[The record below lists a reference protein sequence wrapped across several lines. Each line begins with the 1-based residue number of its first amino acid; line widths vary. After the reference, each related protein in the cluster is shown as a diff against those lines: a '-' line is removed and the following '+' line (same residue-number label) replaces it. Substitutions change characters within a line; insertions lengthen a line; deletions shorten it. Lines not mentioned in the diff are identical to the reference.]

1 MDNTNYNENN
11 ENEINEIIEKT
22 EKILITNFIF
32 KNKLDKYVWDHL
44 PIDEED
50 KIKILNE
57 IIEEVNDSVVDTTA
71 SEANLLTVD
80 LIESQI
86 SSFAGV
92 SAENPDQMPTADN
105 PYIITFAN
113 PDDVGELTIVYP
125 QSIIEN
131 QWSYN
136 YDFFIGDDELAS
148 LPEQLDP
155 NDISSIITIRA
166 KAQNTWN
173 KL

>member
-57 IIEEVNDSVVDTTA
+57 IIEE
-71 SEANLLTVD
+71 E
-80 LIESQI
+80 
-86 SSFAGV
+86 
-92 SAENPDQMPTADN
+92 
-105 PYIITFAN
+105 
-113 PDDVGELTIVYP
+113 
-125 QSIIEN
+125 
-131 QWSYN
+131 
-136 YDFFIGDDELAS
+136 
-148 LPEQLDP
+148 
-155 NDISSIITIRA
+155 
-166 KAQNTWN
+166 KN
-173 KL
+173 KLK